1 MTRSPAIA
9 PWTIAGVSFLV
20 TVCMTPV
27 SLGRPVFQAA
37 GYGTLLWM
45 LLAFGAAMLG
55 THLALALNRATFVP
69 WADRARSLLRFLR
82 VPFYLS
88 AAAAMLH
95 VWLDILA
102 RTELPSTPRL
112 TVALLTMGLGV
123 YAIRQGIET
132 VGRSIGLLAVATIVP
147 LFILVLGAFPN
158 VELTRL
164 MPYPFGTGAIPWLW
178 PTILFAP
185 RGYDI
190 LPVFG
195 PLAKGDPR
203 KPVFVGMALG
213 ALYLVLTM
221 VEPQV
226 VFGLTSASQLPSPF
240 LSVVETITSSFLP
253 FQRIAFLS
261 VILWQMVVFA
271 IVTSYST
278 AGIASL
284 GVRVFPLTPW
294 AALVPWVLLV
304 IALAVPIL
312 PEDIFTVI
320 KNAWSIYGI
329 LLYFLLPSILLAFG
343 RARAARREVAA

>member
-1 MTRSPAIA
+1 MNRSPAIA
-9 PWTIAGVSFLV
+9 PWTVAGVSFLV

-55 THLALALNRATFVP
+55 THLALTLNGATFVP
-69 WADRARSLLRFLR
+69 WADRARSFLRFLR

-88 AAAAMLH
+88 AAASMLH
-95 VWLDILA
+95 VWLDILG

-112 TVALLTMGLGV
+112 VVAVLTMGLGV

-132 VGRSIGLLAVATIVP
+132 VARAIGLLAVTTIVP
-147 LFILVLGAFPN
+147 LFILAFGAFPN

-164 MPYPFGTGAIPWLW
+164 LPYPFGTGMIPWLW
-178 PTILFAP
+178 ATILFAP

-195 PLAKGDPR
+195 PLAKGDLR

-213 ALYLVLTM
+213 ALYLLLSM

-226 VFGLTSASQLPSPF
+226 VFGLISASQLPSPF
-240 LSVVETITSSFLP
+240 LSVVETIASTFLP

-294 AALVPWVLLV
+294 TALLPWALLV
-304 IALAVPIL
+304 IALAVPVL
-312 PEDIFTVI
+312 PEDVFTAI
-320 KNAWSIYGI
+320 KNLWSIYGL
-329 LLYFLLPSILLAFG
+329 LLYFVLPAILISFG